1 MKEFEKACEEAERD
15 VSFNTECENAIE
27 WIRDSDIATVTFT
40 QGRYISKIEKL
51 AEQFPDEV
59 QIVARNKS
67 SIVAHIPVSYVK
79 INRRVLELT
88 EERRTELSERARNIF
103 HKD

>member
-1 MKEFEKACEEAERD
+1 MKEFEKACGEVERD

-27 WIRDSDIATVTFT
+27 WIRDADIATVTFT

-79 INRRVLELT
+79 INRRVLKLT
-88 EERRTELSERARNIF
+88 EEQRTELSERARNIF